1 MKFPE
6 MYRIQQTF
14 KADSIK
20 DIEAAVR
27 GRFSKLKA
35 DTRPGDSVAI
45 AVGSRGIH
53 DLQRIVRAVVSCLK
67 ERRLSPFIIPAMGS
81 HGGATAEGQ
90 KSLLKNMGIHE
101 DAVGAPIISTMDVV
115 SLGKLSNGT
124 DVFFSKDALEAE
136 HIVVLNRIKP
146 HTLFRRPVESGLCKM
161 LVIGCGKH
169 RGAEAIH
176 GIGVADAIVP
186 AAETILEKAPVLCG
200 IAVLENAKGG
210 TQDIQLAMPES
221 FVEIDQRLLK
231 EAWKLFPKI
240 PVDDLDILIVDEI
253 GKDISGGGMDP
264 NVIGFWRRD
273 GGPREPDYRTL
284 IVLDITAPSHGN
296 AMGIGWADLTTRRV
310 KDQIDYSAMYMNA
323 ITSGVFRAARVPIAL
338 ENDRAAI
345 ETALSKLPEPAKA
358 RMVRIKNTL
367 DLETFWASKA
377 LLPELR
383 EREGINAGVDPVAF
397 QFDNTGRLRLFE

>member
-14 KADSIK
+14 KATSIK

-27 GRFSKLKA
+27 GRFSKLKG

-67 ERRLSPFIIPAMGS
+67 ERRLSPLIIPAMGS

-90 KSLLKNMGIHE
+90 KSLLKDMGIHE

-124 DVFFSKDALEAE
+124 DVYFSKDALEAE

-186 AAETILEKAPVLCG
+186 AAKIILEKAPVLCG

-210 TQDIQLAMPES
+210 TQDIQLAMPKS

-253 GKDISGGGMDP
+253 GKDI
-264 NVIGFWRRD
+264 
-273 GGPREPDYRTL
+273 
-284 IVLDITAPSHGN
+284 
-296 AMGIGWADLTTRRV
+296 
-310 KDQIDYSAMYMNA
+310 
-323 ITSGVFRAARVPIAL
+323 
-338 ENDRAAI
+338 
-345 ETALSKLPEPAKA
+345 
-358 RMVRIKNTL
+358 
-367 DLETFWASKA
+367 
-377 LLPELR
+377 
-383 EREGINAGVDPVAF
+383 
-397 QFDNTGRLRLFE
+397 